1 MKVVIIG
8 AGLAGV
14 ASALA
19 LVQAGHEVV
28 VCEQAEELRKGGYG
42 VILWPN
48 ATGILTDLGMPP
60 EKLPGHHL
68 ERVDIKSEAGDQ
80 LVRVELD
87 RIAERLGSPNLVIR
101 RSALVEHIAGELPDG
116 TLRFGARL
124 AKVTEPAKGTSDPI
138 IVELADGSVIETDIL
153 IGADGHR
160 SVLRTHLFGDTEATY
175 TGWATW
181 HGTTKL
187 DHDLTNGHRVRTL
200 AGKNGLCVMHPLG
213 VGMLYW
219 AFETPWTDGD
229 VAPPPLPGTA
239 CTGSPI
245 ANLKSR
251 FAGYAEPLPQ
261 LLDSI
266 TDEDISVFPHILHKV
281 PRWWGR
287 GRITL
292 AGDAVHAVPPRT
304 GMGANQALEDAWVLR
319 NTLTKPGDPEMLL
332 RSYEKARRRRVR
344 MLWLYAAIT
353 GKQGQSMPGLFK
365 GKDGVSLTGFQRVQ
379 IKAFSNYLNDAA

>member
-19 LVQAGHEVV
+19 LTQAGHDVV
-28 VCEQAEELRKGGYG
+28 VCEQAEGLRKGGYG

-48 ATGILTDLGMPP
+48 ATGILGELGIPH
-60 EKLPGHHL
+60 EKLPGHRL
-68 ERVDIKSEAGDQ
+68 DRVDIQSEIGEP

-87 RIAERLGSPNLVIR
+87 RIAQRFGNPNVVIR
-101 RSALVEHIAGELPDG
+101 RSVLVEHIAGLLPAG
-116 TLRFGARL
+116 VLRFGAR
-124 AKVTEPAKGTSDPI
+124 ASKFIEPPAGSTDLVR
-138 IVELADGSVIETDIL
+138 VEMADGTVLEADVL

-160 SVLRTHLFGDTEATY
+160 SVLRNHLFGEAVASY

-181 HGTTKL
+181 HGTTRL
-187 DHDLTNGHRVRTL
+187 DVPLTNSHRVQTL
-200 AGKNGLCVMHPLG
+200 AGKFGLCVMHPLG
-213 VGMLYW
+213 ESMLYW

-229 VAPPPLPGTA
+229 IAPPPLPGAEST
-239 CTGSPI
+239 TSPV

-251 FAGYAEPLPQ
+251 FAGFSSPLPE

-266 TDEDISVFPHILHKV
+266 TDDDVSVFPHILHRV

-292 AGDAVHAVPPRT
+292 AGDSVHAVPPRT

-319 NTLTKPGDPEMLL
+319 NTLNQPGDAPSLL
-332 RSYEKARRRRVR
+332 RAYERKRRRRVR
-344 MLWLYAAIT
+344 MLWAYAAIT

-365 GKDGVSLTGFQRVQ
+365 SKDGVSLTGFQRVQ
-379 IKAFSNYLNDAA
+379 IKAFSNYLNRAA